1 MARNAGPTKSWQIQR
16 RSQRVKGVK
25 DVQVRTNTFAW
36 EVVGGGASDSTIFYD
51 VYDRMNLVCINSHF
65 RIAVVSAFAS
75 GCQNPGSSFGV

>member
-36 EVVGGGASDSTIFYD
+36 EVEGGGKLLIPPFFIMC
-51 VYDRMNLVCINSHF
+51 MNLACINSRF
-65 RIAVVSAFAS
+65 RIAIVSAFAS
-75 GCQNPGSSFGV
+75 GRENPGSSFGV